1 MIHCDQA
8 LELIS
13 ARLDGALTP
22 QEDAALE
29 AHLAQCPQCRAL
41 LADLSALRAAC
52 AGLEPPVPADL
63 TARIMAQLAKEAA
76 GEPSPSAPA
85 TQQPPQNKSLLCFLS
100 FSKERKWRSWA
111 ATAAVFALILAGAGR
126 VWQTSLLGTGSGTS
140 GAAPAAEPSA
150 DGIAGG
156 GTRSPIS
163 EQAGAPELASP
174 EAVPEQTAPATDTDN
189 ASQTKCTSYP
199 NPQSETQPA
208 CAGEGSALP
217 ETAAPAGADIAAGP
231 QASDPPAPA
240 VFTAG
245 RSGDTG
251 PLDPQGALDALLAQ
265 IDGSYTLADLPDNTV
280 GCLLFPAAG
289 TAPDWT
295 CGALVYTGP
304 LDDGGFCFHLHTYA
318 QKPPGPDGQNAD
330 YLCYTL
336 DAAGTLT
343 AVQSFGEDA
352 PCGCSGIF

>member
-41 LADLSALRAAC
+41 LADLSALHAAC
-52 AGLEPPVPADL
+52 AGLEPPVPAGL
-63 TARIMAQLAKEAA
+63 TDRIMAQLAKEAA
-76 GEPSPSAPA
+76 EPAPVA
-85 TQQPPQNKSLLCFLS
+85 QQPKNKSFLCFLS
-100 FSKERKWRSWA
+100 FSKERKWRNWA

-126 VWQTSLLGTGSGTS
+126 VWQTSLLGTGSGS
-140 GAAPAAEPSA
+140 GGAAPAAGPSA
-150 DGIAGG
+150 DGVAGG
-156 GTRSPIS
+156 GTRSLIS

-189 ASQTKCTSYP
+189 TSQTKCTSYP
-199 NPQSETQPA
+199 ETQSETQPA
-208 CAGEGSALP
+208 CAGESSALP

-251 PLDPQGALDALLAQ
+251 PMDPQGALNALLAQ

-289 TAPDWT
+289 TDPDWS
-295 CGALVYTGP
+295 CGALIYTGP
-304 LDDGGFCFHLHTYA
+304 LEDGGFCFHLHTYS
-318 QKPPGPDGQNAD
+318 QTQPGPDGQNAD

-336 DAAGTLT
+336 DAAGALT
-343 AVQSFGEDA
+343 AVQSLGEDA